1 MKDDAFKIDETYR
14 RPGQWR
20 GGTLADEEEEL
31 LQMAIRQS
39 LLEHD
44 PARNPAHSL
53 TTEGGSHDEEVGG
66 WGRWLGG
73 GAEYM

>member
-1 MKDDAFKIDETYR
+1 MKDDAFKIDDTYR

-39 LLEHD
+39 LLEHES
-44 PARNPAHSL
+44 AHSL
-53 TTEGGSHDEEVGG
+53 TTEGGSHDEEVG
-66 WGRWLGG
+66 RCS
-73 GAEYM
+73 YRIN